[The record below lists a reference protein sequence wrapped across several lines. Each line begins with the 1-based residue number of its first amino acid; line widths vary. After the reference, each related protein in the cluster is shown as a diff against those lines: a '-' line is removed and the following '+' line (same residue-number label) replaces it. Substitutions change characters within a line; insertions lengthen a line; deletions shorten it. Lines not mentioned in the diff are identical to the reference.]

1 MLGYCG
7 IYCHNCSAY
16 RGTVTRDMSLLEKV
30 ADKFGD
36 GAYSAKD
43 WICLGCQPADQLF
56 LAKFCAKCGIR
67 TCAIKK
73 KVQNCAACDEFENCS
88 KLHDFI
94 NAESEEIV
102 WRMKSLRE
110 RFLDR
115 QSPKDV

>member
-16 RGTVTRDMSLLEKV
+16 RGTVIRDISLLEKV
-30 ADKFGD
+30 AEKFGE
-36 GAYSAKD
+36 GAHSAKD

-56 LAKFCAKCGIR
+56 LARFCAKCEIR
-67 TCAIKK
+67 ACAIEKK
-73 KVQNCAACDEFENCS
+73 IQNCAACDEFENCS

-115 QSPKDV
+115 QSR